1 MQVLWLPEVSELR
14 WVQAVEGGVVNEV
27 AERVLLWACAAL
39 ILWAVLRMVA
49 VAVLPLFG

>member
-1 MQVLWLPEVSELR
+1 MPEVGELR

-27 AERVLLWACAAL
+27 AERVLLWTCAAL
-39 ILWAVLRMVA
+39 MLWAISRTVA